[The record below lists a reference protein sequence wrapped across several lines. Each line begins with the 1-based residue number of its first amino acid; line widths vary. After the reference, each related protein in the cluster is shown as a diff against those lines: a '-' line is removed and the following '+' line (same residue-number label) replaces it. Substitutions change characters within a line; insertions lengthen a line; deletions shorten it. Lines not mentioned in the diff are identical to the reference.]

1 MQTPDLEAVIKGTE
15 ICLSGG
21 LPDRCVECPY
31 HHNGCDHQR
40 MKDSLTLLRL
50 CRLKAPFAMK
60 PKWQKKKYFMLPTC
74 GECGHNFNYSKGNRP
89 NFCPNCG
96 RAIDWEGIID
106 E

>member
-1 MQTPDLEAVIKGTE
+1 MQTPDLENVIKGTE

-21 LPDRCVECPY
+21 LPERCEECPY
-31 HHNGCDHQR
+31 HHNGCDRQR

-50 CRLKAPFAMK
+50 CRLQK
-60 PKWQKKKYFMLPTC
+60 PSALKPQWQKKKYFTLPTC
-74 GECGHNFNYSKGNRP
+74 GECGHTFNYPQGDRP
-89 NFCPNCG
+89 NFCSNCG